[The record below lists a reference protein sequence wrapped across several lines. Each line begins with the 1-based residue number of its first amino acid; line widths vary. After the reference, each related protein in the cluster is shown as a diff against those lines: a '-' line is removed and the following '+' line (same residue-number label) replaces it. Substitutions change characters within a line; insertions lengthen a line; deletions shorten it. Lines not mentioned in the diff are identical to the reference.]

1 MARCFGGRDMKK
13 FLQRLVVTVIGIP
26 LAVVAI
32 FFCND
37 LLFSIIVAVLIAIM
51 ASEYCD
57 LMEVKGIVKLPW
69 IFMAVATFML
79 STVALADSLWSAPL
93 CMLAVFTVIFLGS
106 ELLDRK
112 FYLEP
117 TNLLRFA
124 VYVSVLPSFL
134 VAIRSIPGHVE
145 IGGLSLSKGPV
156 LLLVFLVTIWAIDI
170 TAYLIGSRI
179 KSAKLCPDVSAGKT
193 IGGSVAGFVAAL
205 AFAIAFAMTLHNP
218 FLVLLG
224 PVIGLLGQV
233 GDLVESFLK
242 RNFKKKDSGDLLPG
256 HGGILDRLDSMIY
269 AAPIAYIILSLVG

>member
-1 MARCFGGRDMKK
+1 
-13 FLQRLVVTVIGIP
+13 
-26 LAVVAI
+26 
-32 FFCND
+32 
-37 LLFSIIVAVLIAIM
+37 
-51 ASEYCD
+51 
-57 LMEVKGIVKLPW
+57 
-69 IFMAVATFML
+69 
-79 STVALADSLWSAPL
+79 
-93 CMLAVFTVIFLGS
+93 
-106 ELLDRK
+106 
-112 FYLEP
+112 
-117 TNLLRFA
+117 
-124 VYVSVLPSFL
+124 VLPSFL